1 MYWTSKTRMITAIAA
16 TILVAGCASGTEA
29 QFGDT
34 VRDMTEKQIHNLDA
48 AYNPDPEA
56 SEGGDPERLSDV
68 LDAHRN
74 NAEDLTEDRGALI
87 MRPFR

>member
-1 MYWTSKTRMITAIAA
+1 MYKTTKTRMITVIAA

-29 QFGDT
+29 QFGDA
-34 VRDMTEKQIHNLDA
+34 VRDMTEKQIHDLDA

-56 SEGGDPERLSDV
+56 PEGGDPERLNDV

-74 NAEDLTEDRGALI
+74 NAEDPTEDRGTLI

>member
-1 MYWTSKTRMITAIAA
+1 MYKTTKTRMITVIAA

-29 QFGDT
+29 QFGDA
-34 VRDMTEKQIHNLDA
+34 VRDMTEKQIHDLDA

-56 SEGGDPERLSDV
+56 PEGGDPERLNDV

-74 NAEDLTEDRGALI
+74 NAEDRTEDRGAII
-87 MRPFR
+87 MRPFN

>member
-1 MYWTSKTRMITAIAA
+1 MYKTTKTRMITVIAA

-29 QFGDT
+29 QFGDA

-56 SEGGDPERLSDV
+56 LEGGNPDRLNEV
-68 LDAHRN
+68 VDAHRN
-74 NAEDLTEDRGALI
+74 NAEDITEDRGALI
-87 MRPFR
+87 MRPFN